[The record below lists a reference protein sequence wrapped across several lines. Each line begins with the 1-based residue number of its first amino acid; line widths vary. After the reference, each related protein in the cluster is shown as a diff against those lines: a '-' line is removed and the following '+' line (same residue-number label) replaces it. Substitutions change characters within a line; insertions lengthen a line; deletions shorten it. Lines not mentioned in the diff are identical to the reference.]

1 MGCGIQRT
9 QMHVLSIIQMQTGL
23 VVWMIERV
31 LQEDASTL
39 VTIFLLDEQET
50 KFCVSLYS

>member
-9 QMHVLSIIQMQTGL
+9 RMHALPIIRMQTGL
-23 VVWMIERV
+23 VEWMIERV

-39 VTIFLLDEQET
+39 VIIL
-50 KFCVSLYS
+50 SLG

>member
-9 QMHVLSIIQMQTGL
+9 QMHALLVIQMQTGL
-23 VVWMIERV
+23 VMWMIERV

-39 VTIFLLDEQET
+39 VTIL
-50 KFCVSLYS
+50 SLG